1 MKLRK
6 ILVSF
11 PVLFALMA
19 ENVMAHCPLCTIGA
33 AAAAGG
39 ASLLGVKNIVI
50 GIFIG
55 AFAAS
60 IGLWVSRVIKKKYV
74 PFQDALIVLFS
85 FVATVVP
92 MMPIITGFYPLYIS
106 LAGEYGSLLNR
117 TYLISLFLVGSVM
130 GAFIM
135 SITPWLSSRITKIRD
150 GKMVPYQGIALTL
163 LLLVVVG
170 VILQFAT
177 A

>member
-85 FVATVVP
+85 FVATVIP

-117 TYLISLFLVGSVM
+117 T
-130 GAFIM
+130 
-135 SITPWLSSRITKIRD
+135 
-150 GKMVPYQGIALTL
+150 
-163 LLLVVVG
+163 
-170 VILQFAT
+170 
-177 A
+177 